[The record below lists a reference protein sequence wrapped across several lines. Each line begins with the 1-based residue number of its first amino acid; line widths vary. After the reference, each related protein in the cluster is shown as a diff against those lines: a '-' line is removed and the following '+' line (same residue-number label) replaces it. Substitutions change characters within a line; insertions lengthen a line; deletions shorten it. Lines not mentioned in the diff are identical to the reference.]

1 MEGQEVDRVSQP
13 DRVENTGGGQADAFA
28 DVKVSGEADSSGDT
42 ADDGKRRGDTK
53 VGLTLRILVAAYVLY
68 LAYSLIQ
75 GFGETSGNDRIFI
88 GIAIVVFLIAG
99 GAILILSGR
108 KLIKKDYIDG
118 NDDAE

>member
-1 MEGQEVDRVSQP
+1 MERQEVDRASQHGAL
-13 DRVENTGGGQADAFA
+13 DVADAFG